1 MSLLLLFSGGGG
13 AEFPNLYVRDVQSGL
28 PVPVG
33 GLAGWD
39 DAFLQSTTIC
49 QAPMIFQD
57 KGVIAVGSETGDVV
71 SMRSSRVLTNILF
84 SDSGANCVVRI
95 KYTDQGNEIAYSS
108 SYTINATPIQIN
120 TDYIGELLEVD
131 TLGAQK
137 VAVHVV
143 SISAGTVSVGLACV

>member
-33 GLAGWD
+33 GMAGWD
-39 DAFLQSTTIC
+39 DAFLQATTIC
-49 QAPMIFQD
+49 QAPMLFQD
-57 KGVIAVGSETGDVV
+57 KGVVLIGSETGDVV
-71 SMRSSRVLTNILF
+71 SMRASKILTNILF

-95 KYTDQGNEIAYSS
+95 KYTDQNNEVAYSS
-108 SYTINATPIQIN
+108 SYTINATAIQIN
-120 TDYIGELLEVD
+120 TDYIGELLEAD